1 MALQIYQEKTQEP
14 LSRIKKIIGVAA
26 GKGGVG
32 KSTVTVNLALALKK
46 IGYSVG
52 VLDTDIYGPSVR
64 MMLPE
69 DLSPKQTGD
78 IILPAICRG
87 IPMISMAYF
96 RPDNQASVVRAPIAN
111 KIIKQ
116 FLKNVAW
123 GDLDF
128 LLVDFPP
135 GTGDI
140 QLTLSQEANLSG
152 IIMVTTPQN
161 VALMDVRKAM
171 DMFTQVKVPVVGI
184 VENMSY
190 FLNEQTNEKVH
201 IFGKGGGV
209 RLSLESGVPFLG
221 AIPLHPKICDYGDLG
236 KSIFD
241 DESHL
246 TASAFMEF
254 AKKFILHVKLLED
267 QSKESL
273 QGFNLIWKEM

>member
-1 MALQIYQEKTQEP
+1 MALQIYQEKIKEP
-14 LSRIKKIIGVAA
+14 LAKIKKIIGIAA

-32 KSTVTVNLALALKK
+32 KSTMTVNLALALKK
-46 IGYSVG
+46 LGYSVG
-52 VLDTDIYGPSVR
+52 LLDTDIYGPSVR

-69 DLSPKQTGD
+69 DLTPKQTGD
-78 IILPAICRG
+78 VITPALCRG

-116 FLKNVAW
+116 FLNNVAW
-123 GDLDF
+123 GNLDF

-171 DMFTQVKVPVVGI
+171 DMFVQVKVPVIGI
-184 VENMSY
+184 IENMSY
-190 FLNEQTNEKVH
+190 FVHEETSEKIH
-201 IFGKGGGV
+201 IFGKGGGS
-209 RLSLESGVPFLG
+209 RLALESGVPFLG
-221 AIPLHPKICDYGDLG
+221 EIPLHSKICDYGDLG
-236 KSIFD
+236 KSLLD
-241 DESHL
+241 DESHP
-246 TASAFMEF
+246 TSKVFMEF
-254 AKKFILHVKLLED
+254 ANNFILHTSLLEE

-273 QGFNLIWKEM
+273 QNFNVIWKEM